1 MKPHITFLAAF
12 LVLSL
17 CGQYADAQSDEKS
30 QFLLKSPLKF
40 SGFGAPIYEFSG
52 VNGDFTAAT
61 GGGGA
66 LLINQQIFIGLY
78 RLGSNQ
84 HTRVVVDG
92 EQFDHARLHFG
103 YGGLWLGYIHRS
115 HELIHYGVS
124 TKIGGGDI
132 ELTDDDVRLFDEE
145 REIGQEEG
153 FVFTPQVEVEVNV
166 LKWLKLNAG
175 LGYRVVTEVDMADFR
190 NRDFSSLQGTFT
202 LMFGWFNQ

>member
-1 MKPHITFLAAF
+1 MKSHITFLAAF

-40 SGFGAPIYEFSG
+40 SGFGALIYEFSG
-52 VNGDFTAAT
+52 VNGDFTVST

-66 LLINQQIFIGLY
+66 LLINQQMFIGLY
-78 RLGSNQ
+78 GLGSHH
-84 HTRVVVDG
+84 HTRVVVNG
-92 EQFDHARLHFG
+92 EQFDRARLNFG
-103 YGGLWLGYIHRS
+103 HGGLWMGYIHRS

-124 TKIGGGDI
+124 TKIGGGNI
-132 ELTDDDVRLFDEE
+132 ELTDNDVRLFDEE
-145 REIGQEEG
+145 REIGHEEV

-190 NRDFSSLQGTFT
+190 NGDFSSFQGTFT

>member
-1 MKPHITFLAAF
+1 MKPYLTLLATF

-17 CGQYADAQSDEKS
+17 CWQDAYAQSEETS

-40 SGFGAPIYEFSG
+40 SGFGAPIYEFSDI
-52 VNGDFTAAT
+52 NGDFTVAT

-78 RLGSNQ
+78 GLGSHH

-92 EQFDHARLHFG
+92 EQFDRAKFHFG

-115 HELIHYGVS
+115 HELVHYGIS
-124 TKIGGGDI
+124 TKIGGGHI
-132 ELTDDDVRLFDEE
+132 ELTDDDQRIFDEE
-145 REIGQEEG
+145 REIDHEG
-153 FVFTPQVEVEVNV
+153 VFVFTPQVEVEVNV
-166 LKWLKLNAG
+166 LKWMKLNAG

>member
-1 MKPHITFLAAF
+1 MKPYLKLLTTF

-17 CGQYADAQSDEKS
+17 WWQNADAQSDETS

-40 SGFGAPIYEFSG
+40 SGFGAPVYEFSDI
-52 VNGDFTAAT
+52 NGDFAVAT

-84 HTRVVVDG
+84 HTQVVINS
-92 EQFDHARLHFG
+92 EQFNHARLHFG
-103 YGGLWLGYIHRS
+103 YGGLWLGYIHRA

-124 TKIGGGDI
+124 TKIGGGNI
-132 ELTDDDVRLFDEE
+132 ELTDDDVRLSDEE
-145 REIGQEEG
+145 REIGHEEV

-175 LGYRVVTEVDMADFR
+175 LGYRVVTEVDLADFR
-190 NRDFSSLQGTFT
+190 NRDFSSVQGTFT